1 MKSFLLG
8 EYNLSSENT
17 GPFALLQKQIW
28 QWYQKRNIK
37 QHNVW
42 KILVQLKMFSIITV
56 VFSVTLSFRNQSKMM
71 ICRNFLF
78 QINVILLNFTFRN
91 RENVL
96 QFSRKINWQKSNQQM
111 NILDCFWR
119 TKKTSNDAENSALH
133 HRNKWHYTPP
143 VKCVWTVRCLMF
155 FKELI

>member
-1 MKSFLLG
+1 MKSFFLG
-8 EYNLSSENT
+8 ECNLSSENT

-37 QHNVW
+37 QHNMW
-42 KILVQLKMFSIITV
+42 KILFQLKMFSIITV

-71 ICRNFLF
+71 ICRNVLF
-78 QINVILLNFTFRN
+78 QINDVLLNFPFRN

-96 QFSRKINWQKSNQQM
+96 QFSRNINWQKSNQQM
-111 NILDCFWR
+111 SILDWFRR
-119 TKKTSNDAENSALH
+119 TKKTNNDAENSALH
-133 HRNKWHYTPP
+133 RNKWHYTLP
-143 VKCVWTVRCLMF
+143 VKRVWTVRCLMF